1 MRLPSRSPSISLA
14 ARTLGLA
21 ALALVL
27 FGMGGACQDL
37 HVGRPCELGTM
48 PLGGTSGQIATV
60 ASPALECPSRI
71 CLLPGAEKDPRSA
84 AQMAAN
90 VSGTGPLCTAD
101 CQENGDCADGEKGNA
116 NNAEDKRCRGGF
128 VCGYPTTVGAF
139 ACKRLCVC
147 TDFVNPM
154 TITKKPSVCN

>member
-1 MRLPSRSPSISLA
+1 MKLPSRSPSMSLA
-14 ARTLGLA
+14 ARIFGLA
-21 ALALVL
+21 ALGLLL
-27 FGMGGACQDL
+27 FGFGGACQDL
-37 HVGRPCELGTM
+37 HVGRPCELGTV

-60 ASPALECPSRI
+60 SSPALECPSRI

-90 VSGTGPLCTAD
+90 VAGTGPLCTAD
-101 CQENGDCADGEKGNA
+101 CQENGDCSDGEKGNA

-139 ACKRLCVC
+139 ACKRLCIC
-147 TDFVNPM
+147 TDFVNAM